1 VLDADGLSPR
11 LGRSILDM
19 VRAQSGR
26 LQTMSDELNTARGA
40 LHERKVIE
48 RAKGLLMAHRGLTED
63 QAYRMLRQTAM
74 DQKRR
79 LVDVAEATLALA
91 DMLPAGP
98 ADKDRRN
105 RG

>member
-1 VLDADGLSPR
+1 
-11 LGRSILDM
+11 
-19 VRAQSGR
+19 
-26 LQTMSDELNTARGA
+26 
-40 LHERKVIE
+40 
-48 RAKGLLMAHRGLTED
+48 
-63 QAYRMLRQTAM
+63 M